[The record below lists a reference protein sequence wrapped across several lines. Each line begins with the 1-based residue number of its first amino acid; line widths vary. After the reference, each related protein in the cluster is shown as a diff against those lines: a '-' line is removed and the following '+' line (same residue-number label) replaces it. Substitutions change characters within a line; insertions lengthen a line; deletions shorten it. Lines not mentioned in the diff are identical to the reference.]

1 MSMLLENPL
10 PIAVV
15 GALAAVMAGIVLAA
29 RRTGGALAALVG
41 VIAATLVLL
50 AVERLVVTDREDV
63 ENSLAGVME
72 AIRANDAAGLVA
84 FIDPGA
90 AGVRADAESL
100 MPQMHVDVAN
110 AASVEVELEAAPE
123 PTRAVATF
131 RAFLHGTHERSGTP
145 IAYVNQQVD
154 LEWAKSGDRWL
165 ITGYTAYFDGQPID
179 AVSSA
184 RGNRPVR

>member
-15 GALAAVMAGIVLAA
+15 GALAAVLAGIVFMA
-29 RRTGGALAALVG
+29 RKSLGSLAALVG
-41 VIAATLVLL
+41 ALVVTLALL
-50 AVERLVVTDREDV
+50 AVERFVVTDREEV
-63 ENSLAGVME
+63 ENSLLGVMA
-72 AIRANDAAGLVA
+72 AIRANDAPGLLA
-84 FIDPGA
+84 FIDLGA
-90 AGVRADAESL
+90 AKVRADAESL
-100 MPQMHVDVAN
+100 MPQMRIEVAN
-110 AASVEVELEAAPE
+110 AASVETTLDPAPL
-123 PTRAVATF
+123 PTTATSRF

-154 LEWAKSGDRWL
+154 LQWAKRGDRWV

-184 RGNRPVR
+184 AGNRPVP